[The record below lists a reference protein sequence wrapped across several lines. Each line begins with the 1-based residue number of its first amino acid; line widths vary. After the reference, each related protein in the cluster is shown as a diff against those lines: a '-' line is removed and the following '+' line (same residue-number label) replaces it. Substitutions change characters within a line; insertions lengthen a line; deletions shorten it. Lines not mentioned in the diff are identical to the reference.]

1 MDDDTEERLRHDIGF
16 IICRLVT
23 WPRYRREMTDLVRG
37 CIAGEIVKHLK
48 LSNWRFTKGPPTPWR
63 STTSGH
69 DREG

>member
-1 MDDDTEERLRHDIGF
+1 
-16 IICRLVT
+16 VT
-23 WPRYRREMTDLVRG
+23 WPRYRREMTDLVHG

-48 LSNWRFTKGPPTPWR
+48 LSNWRFTKGPPTPWH